1 MLKNTLV
8 TAFRLFFKYKAYSL
22 TNIFGLAIGLATC
35 ILIFLYVQYETSYDS
50 FHEDAELVYRLEPKW
65 TGQGEVEHWA
75 ASTGN
80 IIPAVASR
88 FPEIEAS
95 VKFYNSARTAVI
107 RFEDNIFRES
117 SLIYADSTFFD
128 VFSYNLLR
136 GNPKDVLAGPEK
148 VIISEST
155 ANRYFGNDDPIGKF
169 LRSDTRSYMVTGI
182 YADVPE
188 NSHVHFDMIIS
199 LDDLRSRWTTLDEN
213 GPSAFYSYIRVK
225 DELSAHSL
233 KQKLDDHIWEILGY
247 TVSGDSANI
256 PEGYQAELIMN
267 PLTDIHLNGHAEKEL
282 ESNGNRQYIYI
293 FSIVALFVLIIACI
307 NYMNLATARSANRG
321 KEIGVKKVLGAN
333 RSSIFNQFMGESILL
348 SFIAMLLALLLV
360 ELFLPTFIE
369 YTGLQLQLNIF
380 ENTPLLISIVTIWL
394 LVGFL
399 SGSYP
404 AMFLSRFNPLK
415 VLYSG
420 TFNADNGN
428 IALYLRRGLVVF
440 QFAISIL
447 LIIGVISV
455 YKQLQYIQ
463 NKSLGFNKEQVVVI
477 PLAGNVD
484 QEKIEVFKNE
494 IAFNPEII
502 NASGTNSIP
511 GVRIHMLPFRFPDL
525 AETNPE
531 QFEEG
536 DDYVGFRSLS
546 SDLDI
551 FETFGLEILEG
562 RDFSSLSPDEAKK
575 GFILNEA
582 AVKELGFDNPVGRRI
597 EYIWGL
603 EEPLKGHII
612 GVVKDFH
619 YKSLH
624 TEVEPMIM
632 NVNPDY
638 NRFLSIRIQ
647 TTDIPNTLIKLEE
660 SWTNTFTSIP
670 FDHFFL
676 DTKYDSLYKTE
687 MNMASIISFFT
698 ILAIIIACLGLF
710 GLASFI
716 TEQRTK
722 EIGIR
727 KVLGASITKII
738 QTLSKEFVVLIIIA
752 NVLAWIPAWYYLNRW
767 LDTFTFRT
775 SLNWWLFLVA
785 GVISLLIALF
795 IVGLQSYIAGSKNPV
810 EAIKAE

>member
-1 MLKNTLV
+1 MFRNTLI

-22 TNIFGLAIGLATC
+22 TNILGLAIGLATC
-35 ILIFLYVQYETSYDS
+35 ILIFLYVQYELSYDD
-50 FHEDAELVYRLEPKW
+50 FHKNAENIYRLEPRW
-65 TGQGEVEHWA
+65 EGQGEVDHWA

-88 FPEIEAS
+88 FPEIESS
-95 VKFYNSARTAVI
+95 VKFYNSPNTAVI
-107 RFEDNIFRES
+107 RNEDHIFRES
-117 SLIYADSTFFD
+117 NIVFADSTFFD
-128 VFSYNLLR
+128 VFSFDLIR
-136 GNPKDVLAGPEK
+136 GNPKDVLSGPEK
-148 VIISEST
+148 VVISEST
-155 ANRYFGNDDPIGKF
+155 AKRYFGNEDPIGKF
-169 LRSDTRSYMVTGI
+169 LRSDTRGYMVTGI
-182 YADVPE
+182 VADVPE
-188 NSHVHFDMIIS
+188 NSHFHFDLLIS
-199 LDDLRSRWTTLDEN
+199 LDDLRARWTTLDEN
-213 GPSAFYSYIRVK
+213 GPSAFYSYIRLK
-225 DELSAHSL
+225 DDASALSL

-267 PLTDIHLNGHAEKEL
+267 PLTNIHLNGHAEKEL
-282 ESNGNRQYIYI
+282 ESNGNEQYIYI

-333 RSSIFNQFMGESILL
+333 RSSIFNQFMSESILL
-348 SFIAMLLALLLV
+348 SFIAMLVALVLV
-360 ELFLPTFIE
+360 DFFLPIFND
-369 YTGLQLQLNIF
+369 YTGLQLQLKIF
-380 ENTPLLISIVTIWL
+380 ANTPLLLSIIAIWL

-404 AMFLSRFNPLK
+404 AMFLSQFNPLK

-420 TFNADNGN
+420 TFNAGNGN
-428 IALYLRRGLVVF
+428 MALYLRRGLVVF
-440 QFAISIL
+440 QFTISIL

-477 PLAGNVD
+477 PLAGNND
-484 QEKIEVFKNE
+484 QDKIEVFKNE
-494 IAFNPEII
+494 IAFNPEVI

-562 RDFSSLSPDEAKK
+562 RDFSSLTPEEARK

-612 GVVKDFH
+612 GVVKNFH
-619 YKSLH
+619 YASLH
-624 TEVEPMIM
+624 TDVEPLIVS
-632 NVNPDY
+632 VNPVY
-638 NRFLSIRIQ
+638 NRYLSIRIQ
-647 TTDIPNTLIKLEE
+647 TTDIPNTLKKLEE
-660 SWTNTFTSIP
+660 SWTKTFASIP

-676 DTKYDSLYKTE
+676 DNKYDSLYKTE

-698 ILAIIIACLGLF
+698 ILAILIACLGLY

-727 KVLGASITKII
+727 KVLGASISKII
-738 QTLSKEFVVLIIIA
+738 QTLSKEFIMLIIIA
-752 NVLAWIPAWYYLNRW
+752 NVLAWLPAWYYLNRW

-785 GVISLLIALF
+785 GIISLTIALF
-795 IVGLQSYIAGSKNPV
+795 IVGLQSYLAGSKNPV